1 MRVISLCPSTTELIF
16 QLGGEDRLVGITSW
30 CIHPAEGVQAVEK
43 VGGTKDPDVPR
54 ILELAPD
61 LVFFN
66 EEENRKE
73 DAEVLA
79 AAGLKLHVSF
89 PKTVLASIE
98 LIRSIGRAIGCESA
112 AESLAARAE
121 VALEL
126 VCNSSSD
133 LEPVRY
139 AYLIWRK
146 PWMAAGADTYLTDL
160 LGLAG
165 GVNVMA
171 AGGERYPALELDELV
186 KAGPQVILLCSEPFP
201 FKDKH
206 IEELRKTEGL
216 RHLTYILADGE
227 ALTWH
232 GSRTLEGI
240 PYAQKILGQAR
251 TSHSEPGSSGLPA
264 TP

>member
-1 MRVISLCPSTTELIF
+1 MKKRVVSLCPSTTELIF

-30 CIHPAEGVQAVEK
+30 CIHPAEGVKTIEK
-43 VGGTKDPDVPR
+43 VGGTKDPDVQR
-54 ILELAPD
+54 ILELVPD

-73 DAEVLA
+73 DADLLA
-79 AAGLKLHVSF
+79 QAGLELHVSF
-89 PKTVLASIE
+89 PKTVPDSIE
-98 LIRSIGRAIGCESA
+98 LIRSIGRAIGLEDA
-112 AESLAARAE
+112 AEALALKCEAGLAE
-121 VALEL
+121 VART
-126 VCNSSSD
+126 SSGLD
-133 LEPVRY
+133 PIRY

-171 AGGERYPALELDELV
+171 AGGERYPALELEELV
-186 KAGPQVILLCSEPFP
+186 AADPQVILLCSEPFP

-206 IEELRKTEGL
+206 IEELRRTDGL
-216 RHLTYILADGE
+216 QHLTYILADGE

-240 PYAQKILGQAR
+240 PYAQEILGQAR
-251 TSHSEPGSSGLPA
+251 TSQS
-264 TP
+264 